1 MWDYIVG
8 IFYKISEVF
17 IYGGIVQGFFFAL
30 IIFKNKKWKKK
41 SNKILATLLIILS
54 ISIAHSVFLT
64 VDIGEF
70 KIKEPFVL
78 LIGPL
83 LFFYIR
89 EIISPK
95 PFTLSDIFHLVPF
108 LIFVFI
114 ILPLTL
120 LNTFENN
127 FVVGDVDRLSIGFW
141 ILTIVQYAFYWRE
154 IVRRINLSQAS
165 LQMEFSNL
173 EGKTLLWMKNFLHI
187 LGVCLL
193 LLTITIPIAVHS
205 NNYKLVDI
213 IVRFSLVV
221 TIFVLAYE
229 GLYQEEIFSN
239 INTIEPIKL
248 DKSVVLEKDK
258 SGQLNQNNSE
268 LMQKLLIHMDIKK
281 PYLEEGITLTGL
293 AQQLNMTRNQL
304 SSLINSNTGDNF
316 YKFINKYRVEEIKK
330 IFSDPSKKHYTIL
343 AMAYEAGFPSKS
355 SFHKIFKELTG
366 LTPTE
371 YLNRL

>member
-1 MWDYIVG
+1 MN
-8 IFYKISEVF
+8 IFYKISEIF
-17 IYGGIVQGFFFAL
+17 IYSGIVQGFFFAL
-30 IIFKNKKWKKK
+30 IIFKNKKWKKN
-41 SNKILATLLIILS
+41 SNKILAALLIILS
-54 ISIAHSVFLT
+54 ISIVHSVFID
-64 VDIGEF
+64 VEVGEF

-89 EIISPK
+89 EIINPK
-95 PFTLSDIFHLVPF
+95 SFTPSDIFHLVPF

-120 LNTFENN
+120 SNTFKNN
-127 FVVGDVDRLSIGFW
+127 FVIDDVDRLSIGIW
-141 ILTIVQYAFYWRE
+141 ILTIVQYAFYWWK

-187 LGVCLL
+187 LGICLL
-193 LLTITIPIAVHS
+193 LLTVTIPIVVHS

-213 IVRFSLVV
+213 IVRFSLVA

-239 INTIEPIKL
+239 INTIEPIEL
-248 DKSVVLEKDK
+248 DTNIVQEKNK
-258 SGQLNQNNSE
+258 SGLLNQNSSE
-268 LMQKLLIHMDIKK
+268 LMQKLLIRMDKEK
-281 PYLEEGITLTGL
+281 PYLEEGLTLTGL

-304 SSLINSNTGDNF
+304 SSLINKNTGDNF
-316 YKFINKYRVEEIKK
+316 YKFINKYRVEEVKK
-330 IFSDPSKKHYTIL
+330 IFSDSGKNNYTIL

>member
-1 MWDYIVG
+1 MDIL
-8 IFYKISEVF
+8 YKISEVF

-30 IIFKNKKWKKK
+30 IIFRNKKWKKK

-54 ISIAHSVFLT
+54 ISIAHSVFIA

-78 LIGPL
+78 LMGPL

-108 LIFVFI
+108 LIFVST

-127 FVVGDVDRLSIGFW
+127 FAVGDVDRLSIGIW
-141 ILTIVQYAFYWRE
+141 ILTIVQYAFYWWK

-193 LLTITIPIAVHS
+193 LLTITIPIAVHA

-213 IVRFSLVV
+213 IVRLSLVA
-221 TIFVLAYE
+221 TIFVLVYE

-239 INTIEPIKL
+239 INTIEPIEL
-248 DKSVVLEKDK
+248 DKNVVLKNDK
-258 SGQLNQNNSE
+258 KGQLNQNNSE
-268 LMQKLLIHMDIKK
+268 LMQKLLVHMDKKK
-281 PYLEEGITLTGL
+281 PYLEEGLTLTGL

-330 IFSDPSKKHYTIL
+330 IFSDPGKNNYTIL